1 MPDPVDKAED
11 LAQEVERGRSERTPW
26 LALGGVHVAVAA
38 LVGVVLAIVFAVYF
52 LATVTPAEAGPWKKP
67 GTPGPKTELQFLGQQ
82 IIPTGTQFQGTQ
94 FGGLSG
100 LAFDERRGVFYAFSD
115 DQVNV
120 RFYTLRID
128 VSSGVPAV
136 QIVAVTTIR
145 DATGQP
151 FAPQTVDPEGLALT
165 KDDTLVLTSEGF
177 AVRLIDPWVREF
189 SLDGRQ
195 LRALPVPGAFLPNAA
210 GTRGVRQNLGFESAG
225 TPPNGRFVF
234 TGTENALAQDGPPAT
249 LAAGSPARLLR
260 YNLQTGTLDR
270 QYVYSTDPIA
280 EPPVPS
286 TQFAV
291 NGLVEL
297 LPLNNQFLLA
307 MERSF
312 SVGAPGTGN
321 TIKLYRVALPG
332 ADDVNGFD
340 SLATLLDDLQPV
352 AKALLLDLDTLGLPL
367 DNVEGMAFGPTLPDG
382 RRSLVLVSDNNFAP
396 AQFTQFLLF
405 AVG

>member
-340 SLATLLDDLQPV
+340 SLAMLLGALQPV
-352 AKALLLDLDTLGLPL
+352 AKSLLLDLDTLGLPL